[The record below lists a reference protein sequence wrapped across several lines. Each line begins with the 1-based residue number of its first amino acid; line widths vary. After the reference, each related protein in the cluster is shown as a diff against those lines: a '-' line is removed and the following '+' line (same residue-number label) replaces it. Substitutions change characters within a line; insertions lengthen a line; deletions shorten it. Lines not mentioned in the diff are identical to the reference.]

1 MPTSVSHAPVQSSGN
16 AMSGRS
22 ASALD
27 MPVTAL
33 AGVGLKVA
41 EQLAQLN
48 IKRIFDLLL
57 HLPRDYEDRSRLVSI
72 ADAENGQSVLITGRV
87 VNVDTKR
94 SGMTVVVD
102 DDTGTISLRFFKVY
116 RGLAQTMSLGT
127 QLQLFGEV
135 KVSRYGKQIHHP
147 EYQIVTDSAAMTN
160 TGLQP
165 IYPSVKG
172 LHQNKLRTL
181 VKLAL
186 QTVRS
191 QGLPMTLFT
200 ETDFSVVADLP
211 LAPFEPPKPLNA
223 ETGHPEDIF
232 STLARSVPDNTSGNS
247 ANSINKA
254 SAAAYAANRHATND
268 INTVAAS
275 TANNNVYNL
284 TIFEALVLLHTP
296 PTYTDAGQQYKL
308 LTQLSARTHAACQRL
323 IIEELTAHQLSLLY
337 RRQQLHQH
345 KAPKCDT
352 QSPLADALFGAL
364 PFDLTGAQ
372 QRVMRDITA
381 DMATSVPMLRLVQGD
396 VGAGKTLVAAGAAG
410 YALDSGWQVAVMA
423 PTEILAEQHLV
434 NFKQWFEPLGIGV
447 GWLAGKQTA
456 KQRRES
462 LETIAEN
469 TVQIVVGTHAL
480 FQETVKF
487 AKLGLV
493 IIDEQHRFGVEQRM
507 ALTNKG
513 VANSTPHQLIMTA
526 TPIPR
531 TLAMSVYGD
540 MDTSIID
547 ELPPGRTPITTV
559 TIDRNRRDDVIERIA
574 INCEAGRQA
583 YWVCSLVEESSV
595 LDAQAAEATYEDLNE
610 RLDIRIGLVHGKM
623 KSADKQVIMQQFK
636 AGQLDLLIATTVIEV
651 GVDVPNASLMV
662 IENAERLGL
671 SQLHQLRGRVG
682 RGSTKSYCVLLY
694 QKPLSETGT
703 ERLNVLR
710 DSTDGFVIAQ
720 KDLELRGPGELLGKR
735 QTGNIGYY
743 LADLIRDEQLFA
755 IAQRLA
761 KHLISD
767 PARKADVSQLIHR
780 WMPEASRYTNA

>member
-1 MPTSVSHAPVQSSGN
+1 MPTSVSRTPTLNSADAIRSEMPV
-16 AMSGRS
+16 
-22 ASALD
+22 SALD

-33 AGVGLKVA
+33 AGVGPKVA
-41 EQLAQLN
+41 EQLSQLG
-48 IKRIFDLLL
+48 IERIFDLLL

-72 ADAENGQSVLITGRV
+72 ADVAHGQAALITGRV
-87 VNVDTKR
+87 VHVDTKR

-102 DDTGTISLRFFKVY
+102 DDTGTLSLRFFKVY

-147 EYQIVTDSAAMTN
+147 EYQVISSNEAIVN

-181 VKLAL
+181 IKLAL
-186 QTVRS
+186 QTVRT

-200 ETDFSVVADLP
+200 PADFAVVADLP
-211 LAPFEPPKPLNA
+211 LAPFEPAKLAMA
-223 ETGHPEDIF
+223 EDDFPDDIF
-232 STLARSVPDNTSGNS
+232 STLARRVPDNSISNIGNTT
-247 ANSINKA
+247 AV
-254 SAAAYAANRHATND
+254 ND
-268 INTVAAS
+268 
-275 TANNNVYNL
+275 TANQNVYNL

-296 PTYTDAGQQYKL
+296 PTYTDAGRQYQL

-345 KAPKCDT
+345 KAPKCT
-352 QSPLADALFGAL
+352 MNSPLADKLFAAL

-372 QRVMRDITA
+372 QRVMKDITA
-381 DMATSVPMLRLVQGD
+381 DMATSIPMLRLVQGD

-434 NFKQWFEPLGIGV
+434 NFKNWFEPLGVGV

-456 KQRRES
+456 KQRREA
-462 LETIAEN
+462 LEAMAEN
-469 TVQIVVGTHAL
+469 TVQVVVGTHAL
-480 FQETVKF
+480 FQEQVQF

-559 TIDRNRRDDVIERIA
+559 TIDRNRRDEVIERIA
-574 INCEAGRQA
+574 VNCEAGRQA

-623 KSADKQVIMQQFK
+623 KSADKQAIMQEFK
-636 AGQLDLLIATTVIEV
+636 AGNLDLLIATTVIEV

-682 RGSTKSYCVLLY
+682 RGSTKSFCVLLY

-735 QTGNIGYY
+735 QTGNVGYY

-767 PARKADVSQLIHR
+767 PTRKADVSQLIHR

>member
-1 MPTSVSHAPVQSSGN
+1 MPISVSHSSINSSDYANSELPV
-16 AMSGRS
+16 
-22 ASALD
+22 SALD

-33 AGVGLKVA
+33 PGVGLKVA

-72 ADAENGQSVLITGRV
+72 AEAGHGQSALITGRV
-87 VNVDTKR
+87 VHVDTKR

-102 DDTGTISLRFFKVY
+102 DDTGTISLRFFQVY

-127 QLQLFGEV
+127 RLQLFGEV

-147 EYQIVTDSAAMTN
+147 EYQIITESAAVTN

-181 VKLAL
+181 IKLAL

-200 ETDFSVVADLP
+200 TADFTVVADLP
-211 LAPFEPPKPLNA
+211 LAPFEPAKSLVT
-223 ETGHPEDIF
+223 ETDYSEDIF
-232 STLARSVPDNTSGNS
+232 STLARSVPDNN
-247 ANSINKA
+247 A
-254 SAAAYAANRHATND
+254 S
-268 INTVAAS
+268 S
-275 TANNNVYNL
+275 TIDDANNDVNIIATRTVNSNVYNL

-345 KAPKCDT
+345 KAPKCAIT
-352 QSPLADALFGAL
+352 SPLADALFAAL

-372 QRVMRDITA
+372 QRVMKDITA
-381 DMATSVPMLRLVQGD
+381 DMATSMPMLRLVQGD

-410 YALDSGWQVAVMA
+410 YALDSGWQVAIMA
-423 PTEILAEQHLV
+423 PTEILAEQHLL
-434 NFKQWFEPLGIGV
+434 NFKHWFEPLGIGV

-456 KQRRES
+456 KQRREA
-462 LETIAEN
+462 LEAVSEN

-480 FQETVKF
+480 FQEQVKF

-574 INCEAGRQA
+574 VNCAAGRQA

-623 KSADKQVIMQQFK
+623 KSADKQAIMQSFK
-636 AGQLDLLIATTVIEV
+636 AGHLDLLIATTVIEV

-735 QTGNIGYY
+735 QTGNVGYY

-761 KHLISD
+761 KHLIADSS
-767 PARKADVSQLIHR
+767 RKADVSQLIHR